1 MAGEKEPDKILD
13 ALTEKYPEAEI
24 MLTLGSKGSVYC
36 RMGERYKQDIY
47 KVKAVDTT
55 AAGDT
60 FTGYFAASLLKGM
73 PIEETLKKCAK
84 ASAVA
89 VSRKGAADSI
99 PREEEVDGY
108 ELL

>member
-1 MAGEKEPDKILD
+1 
-13 ALTEKYPEAEI
+13 
-24 MLTLGSKGSVYC
+24 MLTLGAKGSVYC
-36 RMGERYKQDIY
+36 RKDERYRQNIY

-60 FTGYFAASLLKGM
+60 FTGYFVASLLKGM

-84 ASAVA
+84 ASAMA
-89 VSRKGAADSI
+89 VSRKGASDSI
-99 PREEEVDGY
+99 PWEEEVDGY